1 MKVITMAS
9 NNPIVSS
16 QNLKIPL
23 ERVGALVGK
32 EGIVKNE
39 IEKRCGVTL
48 EIDGWTGDVQISY
61 GAGSLTEGEPFKA
74 QEVITAIARGFSP
87 QRAFNLFE
95 EDKFLSTIDL
105 RQFSGKSENS
115 LARIKARLI
124 GSDGKARKL
133 IEQLSGTQ
141 ISIYGHTVSII
152 GDSEKSKVAEGALLK
167 IASGGTHKAAYQM
180 LQKYRS
186 KQKLE
191 RLQLWESQKPPEERE
206 Y

>member
-1 MKVITMAS
+1 VKHILPN

-16 QNLKIPL
+16 QTLKIPL

-39 IEKRCGVTL
+39 IERRCSVTL
-48 EIDGWTGDVQISY
+48 EINGETGDVQMSY
-61 GAGSLTEGEPFKA
+61 EAESLKEGDPFKA

-95 EDKFLSTIDL
+95 EGRALLTIDL
-105 RQFSGKSENS
+105 RRFSGKSENS
-115 LARIKARLI
+115 LARIKSRLI

-133 IEQLSGTQ
+133 IEQLSGTE

-152 GDSEKSKVAEGALLK
+152 GDSEKSKVAEEALVKL
-167 IASGGTHKAAYQM
+167 ASGGTHKAAYQM

>member
-1 MKVITMAS
+1 MS
-9 NNPIVSS
+9 SREPIVASEA
-16 QNLKIPL
+16 LKIPL

-39 IEKRCGVTL
+39 IEKRCGVSL
-48 EIDGWTGDVQISY
+48 NIDGSTGDVWVSY
-61 GAGSLTEGEPFKA
+61 DNSSLKEGEPFKA
-74 QEVITAIARGFSP
+74 NEIITAIARGFSP
-87 QRAFNLFE
+87 QRAFTLFDE
-95 EDKFLSTIDL
+95 GKVLSMIDL
-105 RQFSGKSENS
+105 REYSGKSENS

-133 IEQLSGTQ
+133 IEQLSGTA
-141 ISIYGHTVSII
+141 ISVYGHTVSII
-152 GDSEKSKVAEGALLK
+152 GDSDKTKVAEDAIVKL
-167 IASGGTHKAAYQM
+167 ASGGTHKAAYQM

>member
-1 MKVITMAS
+1 MTR

-16 QNLKIPL
+16 QNLKVPL
-23 ERVGALVGK
+23 ERVGALVGR
-32 EGIVKNE
+32 EGIVKSE

-48 EIDGWTGDVQISY
+48 EIDGETGDVQISY
-61 GAGSLTEGEPFKA
+61 AATSLMEAEPFKA
-74 QEVITAIARGFSP
+74 QEVVTAIARGFSP

-95 EDKFLSTIDL
+95 EDKSLLTIDL
-105 RQFSGKSENS
+105 REYAGKSENS

-124 GSDGKARKL
+124 GSDGKARRL

-152 GDSEKSKVAEGALLK
+152 GDSEKTKVAEDALVK

-180 LQKYRS
+180 LQKYRT
-186 KQKLE
+186 KQKIE
-191 RLQLWESQKPPEERE
+191 RLQLWESQRPPEERD

>member
-1 MKVITMAS
+1 MKVKLPSS
-9 NNPIVSS
+9 NPVVSS
-16 QNLKIPL
+16 ESLKIPL

-32 EGIVKNE
+32 EGSVKNE
-39 IEKRCGVTL
+39 IEKRCDVVLDING
-48 EIDGWTGDVQISY
+48 ESGDVQISY
-61 GAGSLTEGEPFKA
+61 WAESIAEADPFKA
-74 QEVITAIARGFSP
+74 QEIVVAIARGFSP
-87 QRAFNLFE
+87 QRAFILFE
-95 EDKFLSTIDL
+95 EGKSLSTIDL
-105 RQFSGKSENS
+105 REYSGKSENS
-115 LARIKARLI
+115 LARIKSRLI

-141 ISIYGHTVSII
+141 ISVYGHTVSVI
-152 GDSEKSKVAEGALLK
+152 GDREKSKVAEEALLK

-186 KQKLE
+186 KQKLD

>member
-1 MKVITMAS
+1 LPS
-9 NNPIVSS
+9 RSPIVPY
-16 QNLKIPL
+16 QVLKIPL

-32 EGIVKNE
+32 EGTVKNE
-39 IEKRCGVTL
+39 IERRCNVAL
-48 EIDGWTGDVQISY
+48 DIDGSTGDVQISY
-61 GAGSLTEGEPFKA
+61 DSTGLLEGDPFKA
-74 QEVITAIARGFSP
+74 QDVITAIAKGFSP

-95 EDKFLSTIDL
+95 EGKALSTVDL
-105 RQFSGKSENS
+105 REYSGKSENS

-133 IEQLSGTQ
+133 IEQLSGTA
-141 ISIYGHTVSII
+141 ISVYGHTVSII
-152 GDSEKSKVAEGALLK
+152 GDSDKTKVAEEAIVKL
-167 IASGGTHKAAYQM
+167 ASGGTHKAAYQM

-186 KQKLE
+186 KQKLD

>member
-1 MKVITMAS
+1 VKPTLTS
-9 NNPIVSS
+9 SSPIVSS
-16 QNLKIPL
+16 QGLKIPL
-23 ERVGALVGK
+23 ERIGVLVGK
-32 EGIVKNE
+32 EGIVKSE
-39 IEKRCGVTL
+39 IEKRCNVTL
-48 EIDGWTGDVQISY
+48 DVNGETGDVQISY
-61 GAGSLTEGEPFKA
+61 DLGSLAEGDPFRA
-74 QEVITAIARGFSP
+74 QEIITAIARGFSP
-87 QRAFNLFE
+87 QRAFILFE
-95 EDKFLSTIDL
+95 EGKTLSTIDL
-105 RQFSGKSENS
+105 RQYSGKSENS

-141 ISIYGHTVSII
+141 VSIYGHTVSII
-152 GDSEKSKVAEGALLK
+152 GDPEKSKVAESALLK

>member
-1 MKVITMAS
+1 MS
-9 NNPIVSS
+9 SRSPIVSS
-16 QNLKIPL
+16 QIVKIPL

-39 IEKRCGVTL
+39 IEKRCSVAL
-48 EIDGWTGDVQISY
+48 SIDGSTGDVQISY
-61 GAGSLTEGEPFKA
+61 DNASLKEGDPFKA
-74 QEVITAIARGFSP
+74 QDVITAIARGFSP

-95 EDKFLSTIDL
+95 QGKGLSTIDL
-105 RQFSGKSENS
+105 REYSGKSENS

-133 IEQLSGTQ
+133 IEQLSETA
-141 ISIYGHTVSII
+141 ISVYGHTVSII
-152 GDSEKSKVAEGALLK
+152 GESDKTKVAEEAIVKL
-167 IASGGTHKAAYQM
+167 ASGGTHKAAYQM

>member
-1 MKVITMAS
+1 MS
-9 NNPIVSS
+9 SHSPIASS
-16 QNLKIPL
+16 QIVKIPL

-39 IEKRCGVTL
+39 IEKRCSVAL
-48 EIDGWTGDVQISY
+48 SIDGSTGDVQISY
-61 GAGSLTEGEPFKA
+61 DNASLKEGDPFKA
-74 QEVITAIARGFSP
+74 QDVITAIARGFSP

-95 EDKFLSTIDL
+95 EGKGLSTIDL
-105 RQFSGKSENS
+105 REYSGKSENS

-133 IEQLSGTQ
+133 IEQLSDTA
-141 ISIYGHTVSII
+141 ISVYGHTVSII
-152 GDSEKSKVAEGALLK
+152 GESDKTKAAEEAIVKL
-167 IASGGTHKAAYQM
+167 ASGGTHKAVYQM